1 MVYVKRF
8 LNFWYDFIIGDDWAI
23 AAGVVAGLA
32 LTGLLVRR
40 GVDAWW
46 LMPLAVAFLLG
57 ISLWR
62 EVRQA
67 GKPVLAR
74 VMTEREQ
81 DRPPMPYRN
90 SNAREKEHT
99 L

>member
-1 MVYVKRF
+1 MTYLKRF
-8 LNFWYDFIIGDDWAI
+8 LGFWYDFIVGDDWTI

-32 LTGLLVRR
+32 LAGLLARR

-46 LMPLAVAFLLG
+46 LMPLAVTVVLA

-67 GKPVLAR
+67 P
-74 VMTEREQ
+74 
-81 DRPPMPYRN
+81 
-90 SNAREKEHT
+90 
-99 L
+99 